1 MVLGDHSEKSQ
12 EEELSPEDL
21 LERAEVLEKMLGEEA
36 GKGGLMSEVI
46 AKIKS
51 DFRHLRKD
59 SLYKWAVKRKFGKF
73 VKRIHRQRIR
83 TAPYVLN
90 PSRMDVVKMG
100 LAIPQSFYN
109 NSILEAA
116 KVQKHEVV
124 MYLDVSGSIGI
135 KELGEAVSIISQF
148 KFAPSEIF
156 QFSTEIQ
163 PVSLE
168 ELKEGIVKTTGG
180 TDFQCVLGHIQKN
193 NHERAIVFSDGYG
206 SLSQVKT
213 PPRHLKVFEV
223 GYGSSRANLFPF
235 VSAGYDATY
244 ADIEDLLR

>member
-1 MVLGDHSEKSQ
+1 
-12 EEELSPEDL
+12 
-21 LERAEVLEKMLGEEA
+21 
-36 GKGGLMSEVI
+36 
-46 AKIKS
+46 
-51 DFRHLRKD
+51 
-59 SLYKWAVKRKFGKF
+59 
-73 VKRIHRQRIR
+73 
-83 TAPYVLN
+83 
-90 PSRMDVVKMG
+90 MG

-116 KVQKHEVV
+116 KTQKHEVV

-156 QFSTEIQ
+156 QFSTEIKS
-163 PVSLE
+163 VSLE
-168 ELKEGIVKTTGG
+168 ELKEGIIKTTGG
-180 TDFQCVLGHIQKN
+180 TDFQCVLDHIQKN

-206 SLSQVKT
+206 SLSLVKT